1 MGYNK
6 KAIVT
11 GGSRGIGAGIALKL
25 AEEGYDLAI
34 SYASKK
40 DAAEAVAAQVK
51 ERYDRTCHIFHAVME
66 EEGVAEKFIHE
77 AIESLGG
84 VDLLVNNAI
93 HPGLGGSIL
102 DIETEE
108 LDILSSF

>member
-66 EEGVAEKFIHE
+66 EEGVA
-77 AIESLGG
+77 
-84 VDLLVNNAI
+84 
-93 HPGLGGSIL
+93 
-102 DIETEE
+102 
-108 LDILSSF
+108 